1 MSSHRKRIV
10 GFISNSANRE
20 IRLLSNFSDS
30 NVVYDGVEYKTVE
43 HAYHALKY
51 LSECTHGPQAN
62 KQRGHDDVKRASTV
76 EEAKKLGGRKGMAN
90 YNLTLDLDCWDNRV
104 SVPIMRELILSKI
117 KRHHNVQ
124 ELLNKYKDCTLVH
137 IAFRGADLKWGVRVD
152 YTDSSKKEIK
162 SVTAGENLLGKIY
175 MEFIQHP
182 ELVSRQ
188 FEKLIHNLPASPRS
202 PGSRKSRTLSDSDYS
217 ISLKSKRK
225 SIGGPPD
232 WPPGTLNPDWELNAE
247 LGSISSK
254 GSTNSRSSTNSRGS
268 TNSRS
273 STNSRG
279 STNSRSSTNS
289 KKSRHKS
296 PKKSP
301 TRKSRPKSAP
311 GPGDIVFDLTGSS

>member
-1 MSSHRKRIV
+1 LNIYNIENMSSHRKRIV

-30 NVVYDGVEYKTVE
+30 NVVYDGEEYKTVE

-51 LSECTHGPQAN
+51 LSECTHGSQAN
-62 KQRGHDDVKRASTV
+62 KQRGHDDVKRAITV
-76 EEAKKLGGRKGMAN
+76 EDAKKLGGRKGMAN

-137 IAFRGADLKWGVRVD
+137 IAFRGADMKWGVRVD

-188 FEKLIHNLPASPRS
+188 FEKLIRNLPASPRS
-202 PGSRKSRTLSDSDYS
+202 PGSRKSRTSSPSDSDNS
-217 ISLKSKRK
+217 RTSKSKRK
-225 SIGGPPD
+225 SNQSIGGPPD

-247 LGSISSK
+247 LGSTSSK
-254 GSTNSRSSTNSRGS
+254 GSSSSRGS
-268 TNSRS
+268 KTS
-273 STNSRG
+273 SRG
-279 STNSRSSTNS
+279 SR
-289 KKSRHKS
+289 KSGHKS

-311 GPGDIVFDLTGSS
+311 GPGDIVYDLTSSS

>member
-1 MSSHRKRIV
+1 MLSQHRKRII

-30 NVVYDGVEYKTVE
+30 DVVYQGVEYKTVE

-51 LSECTHGPQAN
+51 LSECTHGPETN

-76 EEAKKLGGRKGMAN
+76 EDAKRLGGRKGMAN
-90 YNLTLDLDCWDNRV
+90 YNVTLDLDCWDNRV

-137 IAFRGADLKWGVRVD
+137 IAFRGADMKWGVRVD

-162 SVTAGENLLGKIY
+162 SVTKGENLLGKIY

-188 FEKLIHNLPASPRS
+188 FEKLIHNLPASPSRNSS
-202 PGSRKSRTLSDSDYS
+202 PGSSQSYRNSRTSSSSDSDNRT
-217 ISLKSKRK
+217 LKSKRK
-225 SIGGPPD
+225 SNKIIGGPPD

-247 LGSISSK
+247 L
-254 GSTNSRSSTNSRGS
+254 SSTSSRGS
-268 TNSRS
+268 TSSKSSTRSRHSSRS
-273 STNSRG
+273 
-279 STNSRSSTNS
+279 
-289 KKSRHKS
+289 KS

-301 TRKSRPKSAP
+301 TKKSRPKSAP
-311 GPGDIVFDLTGSS
+311 PRLGDIVYDLTDSS